1 MTKKIYL
8 FLIFAFLTPLTGC
21 YTTNQNEISN
31 YERFG
36 SNTYSVFNVD
46 ASYLKQEDSK
56 CVTRSESIAID
67 DEIKNKT
74 TTECVEVNNLYSDR
88 GKMFSNLIDSFFN
101 SGSGMMFISGML
113 DLL

>member
-1 MTKKIYL
+1 M
-8 FLIFAFLTPLTGC
+8 IFAFLTPLTGC

-101 SGSGMMFISGML
+101 SGSGMMFISG
-113 DLL
+113 LLELL